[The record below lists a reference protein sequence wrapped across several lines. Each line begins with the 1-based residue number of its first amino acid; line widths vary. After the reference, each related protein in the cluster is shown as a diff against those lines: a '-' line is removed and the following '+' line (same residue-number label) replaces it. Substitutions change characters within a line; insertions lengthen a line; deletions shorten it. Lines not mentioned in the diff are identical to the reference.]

1 MIWIVLACIFGI
13 FMGKVI
19 HDEGLGWCSTI
30 CGGIFCTAV
39 GWFLAFILTGAAISG
54 ISKATNSVKYIP
66 DSVESHELA
75 ALQDNIYTTCFR
87 NADGYLKI
95 TYLYKNVDET
105 GEENYK
111 NETIDGRYAQI
122 YLKDDIIPHVDAYK
136 PIFIN
141 RTVNLI
147 FGSPIFYNDKYNI
160 YVPEG
165 TIKMDYN
172 VDLK

>member
-1 MIWIVLACIFGI
+1 MIWIVLACIFGV
-13 FMGKVI
+13 FMGKAI
-19 HDEGLGWCSTI
+19 RDEGLGWGSAI
-30 CGGIFCTAV
+30 VGGTFCAVV
-39 GWFLAFILTGAAISG
+39 GWFLAFVLTGAAISG

-66 DSVESHELA
+66 DKVESHDLV

-111 NETIDGRYAQI
+111 NETIDGRTAQI
-122 YLKDDIIPHVDAYK
+122 YLRDDVTPHVDAYK

-141 RTVNLI
+141 QTVNLI
-147 FGSPIFYNDKYNI
+147 FGSPIFYSDKYNI
-160 YVPEG
+160 YVPED

-172 VDLK
+172 IDLK

>member
-13 FMGKVI
+13 FMGRAI
-19 HDEGLGWCSTI
+19 RNEGLGWGSTI
-30 CGGIFCTAV
+30 IGGTFCAVV
-39 GWFLAFILTGAAISG
+39 GWFLAFVLTGAAISG

-66 DSVESHELA
+66 APTESHDLV

-95 TYLYKNVDET
+95 TYLYKDMDET

-111 NETIDGRYAQI
+111 NETIDGETAQI
-122 YLKDDIIPHVDAYK
+122 YLKDDVTPHVDAYK

-141 RTVNLI
+141 QTVNFI
-147 FGSPIFYNDKYNI
+147 FGSPIFYNYKYNI
-160 YVPEG
+160 YVPED

>member
-1 MIWIVLACIFGI
+1 MIWIVLACIFGV

-19 HDEGLGWCSTI
+19 HDEDLGWGSAI
-30 CGGIFCTAV
+30 IGGAFCGFV
-39 GWFLAFILTGAAISG
+39 GWFLAFAFTGAAISG
-54 ISKATNSVKYIP
+54 ISKATNSVKYVP
-66 DSVESHELA
+66 DQAESHNIV
-75 ALQDNIYTTCFR
+75 ALQDNIYATCFR

-95 TYLYKNVDET
+95 TYLYKNMDET

-111 NETIDGRYAQI
+111 NETIEGSSAQI
-122 YLKDDIIPHVDAYK
+122 YLKDDVVPHVDAYK

-141 RTVNLI
+141 QTVNFI
-147 FGSPIFYNDKYNI
+147 FGSPIFYSDKYHI
-160 YVPEG
+160 YVPED